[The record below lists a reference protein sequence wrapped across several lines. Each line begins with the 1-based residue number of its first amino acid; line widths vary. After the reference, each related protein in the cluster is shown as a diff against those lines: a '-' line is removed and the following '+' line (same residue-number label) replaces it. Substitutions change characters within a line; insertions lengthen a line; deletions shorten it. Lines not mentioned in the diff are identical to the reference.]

1 MIWDRYRT
9 DLRSFGRLAQQSIAY
24 GKDSKLAR
32 SLLAGDPSIGAV
44 GASLEMLALVIL
56 WRVACWPKS
65 TTLVVTP
72 WESQARS
79 LFALTQQMVA
89 EAEPL
94 LADRVIFAAGGKG
107 LSCAASTK
115 IGAVHCSPGTLGR
128 DLPDVSTAEAP
139 LLVLVPS
146 LDLIPG
152 PHLKYA
158 ARLSTRKGTTVLVN
172 LLNRGRL

>member
-1 MIWDRYRT
+1 MNWDRYRT
-9 DLRSFGRLAQQSIAY
+9 DLRAFGRLAQQSVAY

-32 SLLAGDPSIGAV
+32 SLLAGDTSIGAV

-72 WESQARS
+72 WESQATT
-79 LFALTQQMVA
+79 LFALAQQMISES
-89 EAEPL
+89 EAV
-94 LADRVIFAAGGKG
+94 LADRVIFAGGGKG
-107 LSCAASTK
+107 LSCAAGTK
-115 IGAVHCSPGTLGR
+115 LGAVHCSPGTLGR
-128 DLPDVSTAEAP
+128 ELPDVSTPEAP
-139 LLVLVPS
+139 LLVMVPS
-146 LDLIPG
+146 LDLVPG

-158 ARLSTRKGTTVLVN
+158 ARLATRKGTAVLFN